1 MTGGFDLLGS
11 LMSGS
16 SPDEAARDTTTAAHP
31 GAPGSSSRG
40 RDAGAAGSADGA
52 DGAPLPC
59 SARGCSAEAA
69 FGLRWNNPRIHTPE
83 RRKTWL
89 ACPVHREH
97 LTAFLSDRG
106 FLRETVDVAELPGLD
121 CPADAAAGRASTA
134 DRTPS
139 TRGGDAE

>member
-11 LMSGS
+11 LSAGA
-16 SPDEAARDTTTAAHP
+16 SPEELAERTTTAARP
-31 GAPGSSSRG
+31 GVPGTSSRG
-40 RDAGAAGSADGA
+40 RDAGAAGSGDGA

-89 ACPVHREH
+89 ACDDHREH

-106 FLRETVDVAELPGLD
+106 FLRETVDVAELPGPGS
-121 CPADAAAGRASTA
+121 PADAAAGRASTA